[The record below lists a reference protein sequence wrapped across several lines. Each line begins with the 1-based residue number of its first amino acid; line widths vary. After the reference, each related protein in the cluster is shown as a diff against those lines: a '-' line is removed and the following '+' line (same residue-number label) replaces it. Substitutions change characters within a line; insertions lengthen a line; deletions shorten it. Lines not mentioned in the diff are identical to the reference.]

1 MPSQVPV
8 RYPSG
13 VSFDPPYGVFG
24 QMGTPSPI
32 FYHVWYDDFDQEVNE
47 TGAYT
52 KTTTGNGTVALVA
65 GDGGLGLFTT
75 NSSTP
80 VGTDIASL
88 QLPVAG
94 FTVTAGKKMFF
105 ATRFQASSIS
115 AAAFQFGL
123 IQQTVTPGT
132 VTDGIW
138 FSKAAG
144 SLTGLSINI
153 SKASTPITVAL
164 PTNAYTLANNVNV
177 DLGFSVDRNGN
188 VYAWVGAQLY
198 GFIPQSGTGPV
209 LPPGN
214 QGPVSSILL
223 PAAASVPIV
232 NLTPTMAMQSG
243 TTASSTMTVDFV
255 VAAKER

>member
-24 QMGTPSPI
+24 QMGVPSPI
-32 FYHVWYDDFDQEVNE
+32 FYHMWYDDMDQEISE

-52 KTTTGNGTVALVA
+52 KTTTGNGTVALTA
-65 GDGGLGLFTT
+65 GDGGLALFTT

-80 VGTDIASL
+80 AGTDIASI

-94 FTVTAGKKMFF
+94 FTVTAGKKLFF
-105 ATRFQASSIS
+105 GTRFQASSIS

-123 IQQTVTPGT
+123 IQQTVTPAT
-132 VTDGIW
+132 VTDGIY

-144 SLTGLSINI
+144 SLTGLTLTIT
-153 SKASTPITVAL
+153 KASTPISVVI
-164 PTNAYTLANNVNV
+164 PVNSYTLANNTNL
-177 DLGFSVDRNGN
+177 DLGFSMDRNQN
-188 VYAWVGAQLY
+188 VYAWVGSQLY
-198 GFIPQSGTGPV
+198 GFIPQSGTGAAV
-209 LPPGN
+209 PPSN
-214 QGPVSSILL
+214 QGPVASILL
-223 PAAASVPIV
+223 PASASIPIV
-232 NLTPTMAMQSG
+232 ALTPTLAMQSG
-243 TTASSTMTVDFV
+243 TTASSTMTVDFI

>member
-1 MPSQVPV
+1 MASQSPV

-13 VSFDPPYGVFG
+13 VSVDNPFGVTG
-24 QMGTPSPI
+24 NMGLPNPL
-32 FYHVWYDDFDQEVNE
+32 FYHMWADDMDQEVAE

-52 KTTTGNGTVALVA
+52 KTVTGNGTVALTP
-65 GDGGLGLFTT
+65 GDGGLALFTT

-80 VGTDIASL
+80 LAADIASL

-94 FTVTAGKKMFF
+94 YTVTLGKKMFYMVS
-105 ATRFQASSIS
+105 FQASSIS
-115 AAAFQFGL
+115 AAAFQFGF

-144 SLTGLSINI
+144 SLTNLAINI
-153 SKASTPITVAL
+153 SKASAAVTVAL
-164 PTNAYTLANNVNV
+164 PTNAYTLANATQIQ
-177 DLGFSVDRNGN
+177 LGFSMDRNGN
-188 VYAWVGAQLY
+188 VQAWVGSQLV
-198 GFIPQSGTGPV
+198 GNVPLAGTGSV

-214 QGPVSSILL
+214 QGPVAAINS
-223 PAAASVPIV
+223 PATANIPIV

-255 VAAKER
+255 LAAKER